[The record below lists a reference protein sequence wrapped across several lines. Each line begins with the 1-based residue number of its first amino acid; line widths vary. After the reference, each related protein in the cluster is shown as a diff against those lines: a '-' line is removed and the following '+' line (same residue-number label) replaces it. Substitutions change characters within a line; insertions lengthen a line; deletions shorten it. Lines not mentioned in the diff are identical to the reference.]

1 MTAPQRFV
9 ILLEVAVL
17 LILVAIPPYFGVDR
31 DSGGPVHAQLG
42 YFPVWSPPSATE
54 VCRALRERFP
64 SAEDCTMRPQSF
76 QAKINTVRVAMNA
89 LSSLVVAGALLRF
102 LRKRTAA

>member
-1 MTAPQRFV
+1 
-9 ILLEVAVL
+9 
-17 LILVAIPPYFGVDR
+17 
-31 DSGGPVHAQLG
+31 
-42 YFPVWSPPSATE
+42 
-54 VCRALRERFP
+54 
-64 SAEDCTMRPQSF
+64 MRPQSF

>member
-42 YFPVWSPPSATE
+42 YFPV
-54 VCRALRERFP
+54 
-64 SAEDCTMRPQSF
+64 
-76 QAKINTVRVAMNA
+76 
-89 LSSLVVAGALLRF
+89 
-102 LRKRTAA
+102 

>member
-1 MTAPQRFV
+1 MTTPQRSV
-9 ILLEVAVL
+9 LLIEAAVL
-17 LILVAIPPYFGVDR
+17 LTLVAIPPYFGVDR
-31 DSGGPVHAQLG
+31 DSGARIHAPLG

-64 SAEDCTMRPQSF
+64 SDEDCTMRPQSY
-76 QAKINTVRVAMNA
+76 QASVNKVRIAMNA

-102 LRKRTAA
+102 FRKRRAA